1 MARPELLDSR
11 PTWPV
16 TLRLEPLGAEDVEL
30 LISDPIS
37 GELRERIARAAG
49 GNPLFLQEMLT
60 MARQKQGEIVVPP
73 TLQALL
79 AARLDQLEGAERS
92 VLERGA
98 VEGELFH
105 RGAVQA
111 LAPQEARV
119 TSRLAAL
126 VRKELI
132 TPSRPLLAEEEGFRF
147 RHLLIR
153 DAAYDAVPKAVRAD
167 LHERFARWL
176 QAHGPSLVEL
186 DELLG
191 YHLEQACRYRA
202 ELGDPDP
209 TLAAAARSHLA
220 EAGRRARWRRER
232 GGAVSLLE
240 RAAALVPPDVVDLAV
255 ETHLVEALYW
265 GGNFAD
271 ASHRARENA
280 ERAAAAGD
288 RVGELTARIQE
299 ARIRPSLEGTGTE
312 ELTAVAE
319 EALPIFEAAGDDL
332 ALHIA
337 HGALGHVANVHGQ
350 MDAMFLAYEKAA
362 VHAERAGLPDL
373 FVGWRHT
380 ARLGGTTPASE
391 FLAWQSEKEPMGLRN
406 AWARA
411 RRAQALA
418 MLGRFGEAR
427 TSLSDVRAELA
438 DHGSFM
444 ALAGVKAEI
453 SLDVEL
459 LAGHPAAAVE
469 FGEEGW
475 RLQVELGE
483 KSGLAPGAAMLAKA
497 LHVVGRLEEAAAWA
511 DRAAKLVPPDDAG
524 TQVLSHAVKAKVLAL
539 RGEHPEAERL
549 GREAVTLAN
558 ETDMIDLQGDA
569 LADLAEVLA
578 LADRREEAAE
588 ALEQA
593 LARYER
599 KEDLVKAG
607 RAQARLVALRAKASI

>member
-1 MARPELLDSR
+1 
-11 PTWPV
+11 
-16 TLRLEPLGAEDVEL
+16 
-30 LISDPIS
+30 
-37 GELRERIARAAG
+37 
-49 GNPLFLQEMLT
+49 
-60 MARQKQGEIVVPP
+60 
-73 TLQALL
+73 
-79 AARLDQLEGAERS
+79 
-92 VLERGA
+92 
-98 VEGELFH
+98 
-105 RGAVQA
+105 
-111 LAPQEARV
+111 
-119 TSRLAAL
+119 
-126 VRKELI
+126 
-132 TPSRPLLAEEEGFRF
+132 
-147 RHLLIR
+147 
-153 DAAYDAVPKAVRAD
+153 
-167 LHERFARWL
+167 
-176 QAHGPSLVEL
+176 
-186 DELLG
+186 
-191 YHLEQACRYRA
+191 
-202 ELGDPDP
+202 
-209 TLAAAARSHLA
+209 
-220 EAGRRARWRRER
+220 
-232 GGAVSLLE
+232 
-240 RAAALVPPDVVDLAV
+240 
-255 ETHLVEALYW
+255 
-265 GGNFAD
+265 
-271 ASHRARENA
+271 
-280 ERAAAAGD
+280 
-288 RVGELTARIQE
+288 
-299 ARIRPSLEGTGTE
+299 
-312 ELTAVAE
+312 
-319 EALPIFEAAGDDL
+319 
-332 ALHIA
+332 
-337 HGALGHVANVHGQ
+337 
-350 MDAMFLAYEKAA
+350 
-362 VHAERAGLPDL
+362 
-373 FVGWRHT
+373 
-380 ARLGGTTPASE
+380 
-391 FLAWQSEKEPMGLRN
+391 MGLRN